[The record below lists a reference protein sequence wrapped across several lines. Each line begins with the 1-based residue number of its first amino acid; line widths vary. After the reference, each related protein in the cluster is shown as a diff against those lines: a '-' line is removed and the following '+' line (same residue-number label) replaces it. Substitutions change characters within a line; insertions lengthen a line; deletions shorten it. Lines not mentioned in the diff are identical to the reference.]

1 MVAAVKYLQRFRHL
15 LKLDVVIRNITQAY
29 V

>member
-1 MVAAVKYLQRFRHL
+1 MAAAVRYLQYFQHL
-15 LKLDVVIRNITQAY
+15 LKLDVVIRNIMQAY

>member
-1 MVAAVKYLQRFRHL
+1 MIAAVRYLQRLWHL
-15 LKLDVVIRNITQAY
+15 LKLDMVIKDIMQAY